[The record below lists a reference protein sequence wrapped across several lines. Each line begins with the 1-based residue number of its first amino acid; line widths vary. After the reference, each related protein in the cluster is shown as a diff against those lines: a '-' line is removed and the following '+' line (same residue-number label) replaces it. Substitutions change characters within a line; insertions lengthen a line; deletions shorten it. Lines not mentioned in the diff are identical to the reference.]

1 MKNVF
6 GPWLAN
12 LRKPV
17 GPMPKGVNLN
27 QFYMRHPQ
35 FKEKVTAEYNARYPR
50 GPVGDTAIKERNR
63 IAAEMLQ
70 KEPDEVREAL
80 KKEAADELKVAKERY
95 EEARRGLPSD
105 VPEDIEEYVASFFI
119 FEKQE

>member
-17 GPMPKGVNLN
+17 GPMPKGCPPH

-35 FKEKVTAEYNARYPR
+35 HKEKVAAEYKARYPR
-50 GPVGDTAIKERNR
+50 GPVGDNAIKERNR
-63 IAAEMLQ
+63 IAMDMLQ
-70 KEPDEVREAL
+70 AEPEEVREAL
-80 KKEAADELKVAKERY
+80 KKEAAEELKIAKERY
-95 EEARRGLPSD
+95 EDARRGLPSD
-105 VPEDIEEYVASFFI
+105 VPEDIEV
-119 FEKQE
+119 